1 MCPSR
6 HRFPL
11 QSSSAPVRDSLPP
24 GPADAGTI
32 CWSCSHGTGLRAD
45 HRRCEP
51 LSVWKADRRRD
62 VSSAAA
68 LRNTFPPLDRLTQFG
83 SAEGEFGRIAAPGSN
98 AWELTFNVSAT
109 FLFFLCRQNAYRGAR
124 RNTASPVRISFAS
137 SLNAKAWLWL
147 LAHDADDCE
156 TFFGVA
162 WPDRFEH
169 EPLVQ
174 VVGDCDICSQ

>member
-6 HRFPL
+6 HRLPL

-24 GPADAGTI
+24 GQPTPARSVGVALTALAFVLIIGDASRFQCGKQTDAGM
-32 CWSCSHGTGLRAD
+32 CHQQLRCGTLFHLA
-45 HRRCEP
+45 
-51 LSVWKADRRRD
+51 
-62 VSSAAA
+62 
-68 LRNTFPPLDRLTQFG
+68 LDRLTQFG

-124 RNTASPVRISFAS
+124 RNAASPVRISFAS
-137 SLNAKAWLWL
+137 SLNGKAWLWL

-156 TFFGVA
+156 TLFGVGVA
-162 WPDRFEH
+162 GPSIRA
-169 EPLVQ
+169 
-174 VVGDCDICSQ
+174 